1 MFKQEARPS
10 FWDFRASR
18 KKLVFYARRI
28 EVKALNKNDL
38 IGRVV
43 ISTAGRDKE
52 KLYIVL
58 DVISYNYVLV
68 ADGKLKTQDK
78 PKKKKLRHL
87 RFTDI
92 IAQEIKSEIIL
103 GKVIE
108 NSTIRKFLQLNDI
121 VKEV

>member
-1 MFKQEARPS
+1 M
-10 FWDFRASR
+10 
-18 KKLVFYARRI
+18 
-28 EVKALNKNDL
+28 NKNDL